1 MAKKT
6 KDLKITKDELKS
18 IQVVV
23 TEINQLQMQIGGLEV
38 QKDIALSRLKEG
50 QGMLRKLQAGLE
62 DKYGKVSVNLDTGI
76 LKPVEDEQA
85 LNKKNQYRQGL

>member
-1 MAKKT
+1 
-6 KDLKITKDELKS
+6 
-18 IQVVV
+18 
-23 TEINQLQMQIGGLEV
+23 
-38 QKDIALSRLKEG
+38 
-50 QGMLRKLQAGLE
+50 MLRKLQAGLE

>member
-62 DKYGKVSVNLDTGI
+62 DLSLI
-76 LKPVEDEQA
+76 HI
-85 LNKKNQYRQGL
+85 